1 MESAE
6 EVKRKRKGKEG
17 RFGKVK
23 SLLIACRELSAL
35 GYMN

>member
-1 MESAE
+1 MENTE

-23 SLLIACRELSAL
+23 SLLIACREQPAL
-35 GYMN
+35 GHMN